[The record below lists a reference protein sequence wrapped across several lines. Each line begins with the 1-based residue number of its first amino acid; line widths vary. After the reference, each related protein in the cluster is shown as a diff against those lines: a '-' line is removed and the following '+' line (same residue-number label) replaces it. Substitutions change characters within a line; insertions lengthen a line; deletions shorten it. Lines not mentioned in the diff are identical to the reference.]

1 VATSGAPVA
10 AAEVRATVEVK
21 RPVSVREAAV
31 MTGVPAVAGEV
42 KTVIETKTP
51 LIVPKAA
58 LRKDET
64 VDTEPIGTIPLN
76 ATAAEVV
83 HDDSRR

>member
-1 VATSGAPVA
+1 VASSGAPVA
-10 AAEVRATVEVK
+10 AAEVRATVDVK

-31 MTGVPAVAGEV
+31 MTGVPAVEADV
-42 KTVIETKTP
+42 KAVIEAKTP

-64 VDTEPIGTIPLN
+64 VDTAPVE
-76 ATAAEVV
+76 
-83 HDDSRR
+83 